1 MYKQHLYILK
11 TKQNLY
17 ITNNLLKK
25 KRTIYTTIYKQN
37 TTTTAITQRL
47 RTFLGQSGQRG
58 RDPLWFW
65 PA

>member
-25 KRTIYTTIYKQN
+25 KEQYTRQYTNKTRQQ
-37 TTTTAITQRL
+37 QR
-47 RTFLGQSGQRG
+47 
-58 RDPLWFW
+58 
-65 PA
+65 